1 MPSSVTLTLRVVRL
15 SSLTF
20 RCDSSACTSR
30 EAVAGGNC
38 MLSAARAKLD
48 ASTTRANILI
58 EYSRSIPFLD
68 NGFNRNPQRSP
79 TMPIS
84 IGSGVLVQLYGS
96 HLVKSAV
103 NPDDSMPTPDF
114 RKPEKS
120 S

>member
-1 MPSSVTLTLRVVRL
+1 
-15 SSLTF
+15 
-20 RCDSSACTSR
+20 
-30 EAVAGGNC
+30 

-48 ASTTRANILI
+48 ASTTRTNILI

-120 S
+120 SYDRASFQTVDRRAAAALLAVRSSTRA